1 MLESANKYI
10 ATISSIVT
18 LIALCLTFYNWLKL
32 RQYQRSL
39 DVLNAR
45 MAKMDASAKRF
56 HNMCTSNIQALRY
69 SVESKPVH
77 QAQAQA
83 QVQAQQVQAQ
93 AQQVQQRPSPPP
105 SSPPASVVQQPFL
118 TPDFFEPV
126 RTTTFVISSKSKVP
140 PPMQSIIEEID
151 TDEAEAVEDEEDEME
166 EVGNVKDLD
175 VELEAE
181 LEELEK

>member
-10 ATISSIVT
+10 VTISSIVT

-39 DVLNAR
+39 DVLHAR

-69 SVESKPVH
+69 SVESKPVQAQV

-83 QVQAQQVQAQ
+83 Q
-93 AQQVQQRPSPPP
+93 QRPSPPLP
-105 SSPPASVVQQPFL
+105 QTAPLSSPPASVVQQPFL

-126 RTTTFVISSKSKVP
+126 RTTTFVISSKNKVP

-151 TDEAEAVEDEEDEME
+151 TDEAETIEDEEDEME
-166 EVGNVKDLD
+166 EVENVKDLD
-175 VELEAE
+175 LELEAE